1 MIVYINYKMDKDLY
15 DKTLT
20 LLCEDCKYLK
30 YVDILKNQKFD
41 EFVINAKYLHVQ
53 PPIPGVEL
61 NDHEFA
67 KNLFNMTY
75 NRIYNEKHNI
85 DPYAYLYESFSG
97 SSNSDD
103 SDESSTEF
111 NWNKYSPNDFNK
123 NK

>member
-1 MIVYINYKMDKDLY
+1 MITYIDYKMDKDLY

-20 LLCEDCKYLK
+20 LLCEDSKYLK
-30 YVDILKNQKFD
+30 YVDILKNRKFD
-41 EFVINAKYLHVQ
+41 EFVIDAKYLHVQ
-53 PPIPGVEL
+53 PPIPGIVL